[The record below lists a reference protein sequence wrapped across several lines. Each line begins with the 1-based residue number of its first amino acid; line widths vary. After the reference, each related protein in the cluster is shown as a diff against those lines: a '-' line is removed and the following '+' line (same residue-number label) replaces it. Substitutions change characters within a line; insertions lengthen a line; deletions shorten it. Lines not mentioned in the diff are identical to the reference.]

1 MTLAN
6 STIIGLPVFTE
17 DKIKIGKIF
26 DVELNEK
33 EHIVEKY
40 IIKTHKLIVLVDQ
53 VLLISP
59 QQVISLDE
67 NKMIVENNSVKDFAE
82 ETKKTSLKD
91 ATTVLTS

>member
-1 MTLAN
+1 MTLPY

-17 DKIKIGKIF
+17 NKRKIGKIF
-26 DVELNEK
+26 DVEFNEK
-33 EHIVEKY
+33 EHLVEKY

-53 VLLISP
+53 VLMISP
-59 QQVISLDE
+59 QQVIAIDE
-67 NKMIVENNSVKDFAE
+67 KKMIVENNIVKDFDQ